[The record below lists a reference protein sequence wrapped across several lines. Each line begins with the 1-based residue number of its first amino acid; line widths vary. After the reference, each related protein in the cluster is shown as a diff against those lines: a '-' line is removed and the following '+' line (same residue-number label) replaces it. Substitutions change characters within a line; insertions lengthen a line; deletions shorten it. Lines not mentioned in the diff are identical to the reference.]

1 MSNEFAKKLLEK
13 LQKKTNTTLDSK
25 KLEDLASKVNK
36 KDIENTDSLLT
47 LIRQLAVVANIELTK
62 EKEQKVIDYL
72 KKNNIKQGD
81 MKTLLSL
88 LNKKLD

>member
-13 LQKKTNTTLDSK
+13 LQKKTNTTIDSK
-25 KLEDLASKVNK
+25 QLEAMAANVNK
-36 KDIENTDSLLT
+36 KDIENSESLIT
-47 LIRQLAVVANIELTK
+47 LIRQLAVVANIDLTK

-72 KKNNIKQGD
+72 KKNNIQKGD
-81 MKTLLSL
+81 MKSLLNL

>member
-25 KLEDLASKVNK
+25 KLEALASKVNK

-72 KKNNIKQGD
+72 KKNNIQQGD